1 MLRQQ
6 TQSENQYQKE
16 SKTAE
21 GILNDINERRS
32 RHINSLPADF
42 HKQFE
47 LAIIEAI
54 FNNAALNN
62 PYLVHGDTVITIKI
76 PDWFAEI
83 ITMSYNQITREGSRS
98 RLSLSEYV
106 MFNCGL
112 QEILHKLQCEP
123 EDCRVY
129 NTEFGKGYRD
139 YLLELI
145 IPNINILDHLEH
157 RLMYWADIEKE
168 EKKAKE
174 MRELYVWMK
183 EQKEDNTAKKIL
195 SIVTEIGSDVKSVIG
210 FAKDLMGELSAIKT
224 KLTVSVKRKAKP
236 VENKTT

>member
-16 SKTAE
+16 SKTAG
-21 GILNDINERRS
+21 GILNDINERRG
-32 RHINSLPADF
+32 RHFNSLPSDF

-54 FNNAALNN
+54 FNNTEPNN
-62 PYLVHGDTVITIKI
+62 PHLAHGDTVITIKI
-76 PDWFAEI
+76 PDLLADI
-83 ITMSYNQITREGSRS
+83 ITTHYNQLIREEVRS
-98 RLSLSEYV
+98 RLSVAEYV

-112 QEILHKLQCEP
+112 HEILRNLQFEP

-129 NTEFGKGYRD
+129 NTEFGNGYRD

-210 FAKDLMGELSAIKT
+210 FAKDLMGELSSIKT

-236 VENKTT
+236 GENKTA